1 MIKILCDSITDLPI
15 KNIENDKVEIEDENN
30 IKIKNIDPSSIVTVY
45 DYKEI

>member
-1 MIKILCDSITDLPI
+1 MLK
-15 KNIENDKVEIEDENN
+15 KNIRNN